1 MDVRHASP
9 ADLDRIKDLL
19 ERLRGVHGLA
29 ERTPG
34 VFYRRSRAFLH
45 FHEDPAGLFADVRL
59 SGDEFERFRVT
70 SRSEQAL
77 FLRRVRGAVGEG
89 SPTRP

>member
-1 MDVRHASP
+1 MRHAGAHTIAALEP
-9 ADLDRIKDLL
+9 LL
-19 ERLRGVHGLA
+19 GRLRTLPGLA

-59 SGDEFERFRVT
+59 ADEFERHRVST
-70 SRSEQAL
+70 DAEQAGL
-77 FLRRVRGAVGEG
+77 VAFIERALTKESDDG
-89 SPTRP
+89 